1 MVTSE
6 TGNAAESASTQEPVR
21 QNPDSPEMQRRPFL
35 STLGTIGD
43 ISWFGVSAIAS
54 MPIALR
60 YYFSEVVRQA
70 GIVILSSAL
79 VLWAFTMIIGLEAA
93 LVGSYILSGLGA
105 GDYIG
110 LFTAV
115 AAIQAV
121 SAPTFGWVF
130 AAKVGC
136 GFAAELGT
144 MRITE
149 EIDAL
154 SVMGLRPKAYLV
166 GTRLLAFL
174 IATPFL
180 WLVSTGFMMIGS
192 WIMARPVLQTAS
204 PGGYSD
210 VFWSFQTPLGLIYA
224 LIWAVITCLAIVIV
238 SCYFGYTA
246 SGGPVGVGQNTARSM
261 GVNMVLVSV
270 FTGVLYQLFFG
281 VSVQLPIAN

>member
-1 MVTSE
+1 MAISSGRTSA
-6 TGNAAESASTQEPVR
+6 TKAARQASGVPGRYQKPFESMIQTV
-21 QNPDSPEMQRRPFL
+21 
-35 STLGTIGD
+35 GD
-43 ISWFGVSAIAS
+43 ITKFGVSAVAS
-54 MPIALR
+54 MPIAFR

-79 VLWAFTMIIGLEAA
+79 ILWAFTMIIGLEAA

-105 GDYIG
+105 SDYIG

-154 SVMGLRPKAYLV
+154 AVMGLRPKAYLV

-180 WLVSTGFMMIGS
+180 WLVSTGFMMVGS
-192 WIMARPVLQTAS
+192 WIMSRPVLQTAS

-210 VFWSFQTPLGLIYA
+210 VFWSFQTPQGLIYA
-224 LIWAVITCLAIVIV
+224 LIWALVTCLAIVIV

-261 GVNMVLVSV
+261 GVNMVLVSI

-281 VSVQLPIAN
+281 VSVELPIAN